1 MVYIRWIAGMLL
13 VGFFLLWV
21 VCNLAYVYGRHV
33 HRKHSSLVIIVGGIA
48 GLVGFLILPIKVLN
62 DWFWIPL
69 AADIAVPYGAAL
81 LFVAGKRLFHR

>member
-1 MVYIRWIAGMLL
+1 MVYIRWIAGTLL

-21 VCNLAYVYGRHV
+21 VCNLAYVYGWHV
-33 HRKHSSLVIIVGGIA
+33 HRKRSSLVIIVGGIA
-48 GLVGFLILPIKVLN
+48 GLVGFWILPIKVLN